1 VVVVGR
7 VGRVV
12 VVVGRVLTGNGV
24 LDSKTGRLYL
34 IDGGEVGWFN
44 KSIQSAGFL
53 FPVLV
58 IFSPVVPTTKIL
70 NNKTF

>member
-1 VVVVGR
+1 VVGR
-7 VGRVV
+7 VWRAVR
-12 VVVGRVLTGNGV
+12 RVLTGNGV
-24 LDSKTGRLYL
+24 LDSKAGRLYL

-58 IFSPVVPTTKIL
+58 IFSPVVPTNKIL
-70 NNKTF
+70 KNKTF